1 MTSVRADEV
10 AVVAVGGLLG
20 ALARASI
27 SVALPQAGPADWP
40 WATYLTNLIGCVV
53 LGALLGWIDSRREV
67 WRSTSPR
74 RDRLVRPA
82 LASGFLGGFTTFSTF
97 SVESVRMV
105 TAGAG
110 GQAAVYAFSSVV
122 LGVALVAVGRLAAEA
137 TWGMGAH
144 SVILDEDL

>member
-97 SVESVRMV
+97 SLDSVLLLQKGEYL
-105 TAGAG
+105 TA
-110 GQAAVYAFSSVV
+110 AAYIIGSVV
-122 LGVALVAVGRLAAEA
+122 LSILALFAGLYMVRALYA
-137 TWGMGAH
+137 
-144 SVILDEDL
+144 